1 MLAFVLPEPNVM
13 HNAHS
18 VRPARYLMLALLAAF
33 AGDLC
38 AQVTSGPQHR
48 PGRRSI
54 CRYDDTLYAVA
65 FVDTGELT
73 LWAQPEGSGTWTQ
86 VVIAGGI
93 NDSNSGITNSV
104 PTNYAAMTAT
114 NDGVLHIA
122 WGRGSYP
129 TFYEFYYRAIDPVAA
144 TTVTNVLNTTAF
156 VGTSNLN
163 RSDAIE
169 IAAVDDA
176 GAGQPAVYLTAQGW
190 NEGTTLPPRMLM
202 HVSGTL
208 SPGQE
213 EEAGVAEATLRE
225 VLTAVSPGSQR
236 VDLRRVD
243 AEGDQFNAT
252 IVLDLANSDEVGA
265 MVSRVQRALPGGAV
279 SIVEGSGLD

>member
-1 MLAFVLPEPNVM
+1 
-13 HNAHS
+13 
-18 VRPARYLMLALLAAF
+18 
-33 AGDLC
+33 
-38 AQVTSGPQHR
+38 
-48 PGRRSI
+48 
-54 CRYDDTLYAVA
+54 
-65 FVDTGELT
+65 
-73 LWAQPEGSGTWTQ
+73 
-86 VVIAGGI
+86 
-93 NDSNSGITNSV
+93 
-104 PTNYAAMTAT
+104 
-114 NDGVLHIA
+114 
-122 WGRGSYP
+122 
-129 TFYEFYYRAIDPVAA
+129 
-144 TTVTNVLNTTAF
+144 
-156 VGTSNLN
+156 
-163 RSDAIE
+163 
-169 IAAVDDA
+169 
-176 GAGQPAVYLTAQGW
+176 
-190 NEGTTLPPRMLM
+190 MLM